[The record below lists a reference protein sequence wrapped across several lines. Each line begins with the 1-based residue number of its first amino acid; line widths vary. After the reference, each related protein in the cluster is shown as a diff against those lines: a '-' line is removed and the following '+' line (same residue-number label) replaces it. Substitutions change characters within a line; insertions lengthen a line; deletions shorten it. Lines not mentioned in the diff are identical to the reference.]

1 MLPDG
6 YDIGTHFT
14 PSYDPWD
21 QRICLV
27 PDGDLFRAIRDG
39 SASVVTDHI
48 DTLTETGIRLQSGRE
63 LAADII
69 VTATGLELL
78 FIGGIEASVDGE
90 PVDRKSTRLNSS
102 H

>member
-48 DTLTETGIRLQSGRE
+48 DTFTETGIRLQSGRE

-69 VTATGLELL
+69 VTAPGQELRSEEHTSEL
-78 FIGGIEASVDGE
+78 QSLKRTSYSVTCLI
-90 PVDRKSTRLNSS
+90 K
-102 H
+102 